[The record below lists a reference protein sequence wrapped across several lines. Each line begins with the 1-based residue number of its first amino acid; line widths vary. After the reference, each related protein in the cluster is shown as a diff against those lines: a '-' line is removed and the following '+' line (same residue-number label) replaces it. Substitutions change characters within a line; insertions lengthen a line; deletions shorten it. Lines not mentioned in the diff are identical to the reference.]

1 MPELPEVETTR
12 RGILAGLTD
21 RRVAR
26 IVVRNPHLRWPV
38 QADLSAR
45 LRGRTLASLERRG
58 KYLLFGFANGTLL
71 VHLGMSGS
79 LRFVVADETP
89 RRHDHI
95 DLVMASGQVLRY
107 HDPRRFGAFL
117 WQSGDPFQHVLLR
130 DLGPE
135 PFSPDF
141 HADYLYAQS
150 RGRRSSIKQFLMDA
164 DIVVGVGN
172 IYASEALFRAGVH
185 PLRAAG
191 RISRQR
197 SARLVQSVRDVL
209 NEAIAMGG
217 TTLRDYVDSRGEQG
231 EFAQNLFVYGRA
243 GEACRICAAPIRAS
257 RTGQRST
264 FFCPV
269 CQR

>member
-26 IVVRNPHLRWPV
+26 IVVRNSRLRWPV
-38 QADLSAR
+38 EADLSAQM
-45 LRGRTLASLERRG
+45 RGRTLASLERRG

-79 LRFVVADETP
+79 LRFVPPDQTP
-89 RRHDHI
+89 RLHDHI
-95 DLVMASGQVLRY
+95 DLVMTSGQVLRY

-117 WQSGDPFQHVLLR
+117 WQTGDPLQHVLLR

-135 PFSPDF
+135 PLSPDF
-141 HADYLYAQS
+141 HADYFHARS

-164 DIVVGVGN
+164 SIVVGVGN

-191 RISRQR
+191 RIGPQR
-197 SARLVQSVRDVL
+197 CVRLVQSVREVL
-209 NEAIAMGG
+209 DEAIAMGG
-217 TTLRDYVDSRGEQG
+217 TTLRDYVNSHGEEG
-231 EFAQNLFVYGRA
+231 EFAHGLFVYGRA
-243 GEACRICAAPIRAS
+243 GEACRVCTTPIRLS